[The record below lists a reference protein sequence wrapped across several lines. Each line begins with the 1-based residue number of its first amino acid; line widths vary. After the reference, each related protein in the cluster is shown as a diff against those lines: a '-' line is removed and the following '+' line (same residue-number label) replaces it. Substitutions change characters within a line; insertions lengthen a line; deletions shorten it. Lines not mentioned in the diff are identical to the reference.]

1 VSSDLGPSKTSVSYS
16 VQAASE
22 KQAKAIKRLVYDS
35 GINPTALDWRR
46 FSVAL
51 DEKRKLIG
59 CGQVKVHADGSRELA
74 SLAVVPAMR
83 GQGIGR
89 ALIEQLIST
98 HDDPHYLMCQSS
110 LGTLYERFGF
120 VRIEGDE
127 MPKYFRRVSQLAG
140 VLANLR
146 AQGETLFIMQR
157 GLSE

>member
-1 VSSDLGPSKTSVSYS
+1 MSRDLRPSKTSVNYS
-16 VQAASE
+16 IQAASE
-22 KQAKAIKRLVYDS
+22 KQAKAIKRLVYDT

-46 FSVAL
+46 FTVAF
-51 DEKRKLIG
+51 DEKMKLIG
-59 CGQVKVHADGSRELA
+59 CGQVKAHSDGSRELA

-83 GQGIGR
+83 GQGIGS

-98 HDDPHYLMCQSS
+98 NDGPLYLMCQSS
-110 LGTLYERFGF
+110 LGPLYERFGF

-146 AQGETLFIMQR
+146 AQGETLFIMRR